1 MKNKK
6 IGRTI
11 ITAAVALAVTA
22 QPAFA
27 AQSARW
33 VGSGDSWQVKS
44 ADGSDYLKNTWFQDD
59 VTGHWYMLGAGDGT
73 LMYAGLVT
81 DQATGKTYLL
91 NTEHDGT
98 YGRMLTV
105 NGTYTLNGH
114 TVTLQFDQDHT
125 GAFGAVTTGLA
136 DVRNAGVQES
146 TFAEIPVAQE
156 EQSDA
161 NNETSNSGNT
171 GNWWDE
177 IQHGVITG
185 WEDNSPALNN

>member
-1 MKNKK
+1 MKMNKLA
-6 IGRTI
+6 
-11 ITAAVALAVTA
+11 ITAAIALALSA
-22 QPAFA
+22 QYAGAAFA
-27 AQSARW
+27 SQSARW

-59 VTGHWYMLGAGDGT
+59 ITGHWYMLGAGDGT

-125 GAFGAVTTGLA
+125 GSFGAVTAGLA

-146 TFAEIPVAQE
+146 TFANIPTAGQ
-156 EQSDA
+156 QTQQNTNQQD
-161 NNETSNSGNT
+161 NT
-171 GNWWDE
+171 G
-177 IQHGVITG
+177 TG
-185 WEDNSPALNN
+185 NSD